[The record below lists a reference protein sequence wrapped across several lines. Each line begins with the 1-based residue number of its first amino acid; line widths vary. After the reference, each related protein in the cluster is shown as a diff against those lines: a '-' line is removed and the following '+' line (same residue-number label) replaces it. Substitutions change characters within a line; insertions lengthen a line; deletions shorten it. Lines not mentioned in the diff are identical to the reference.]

1 MSTALYPQG
10 ATLDGKHYT
19 AKQIWII
26 TKIQSHMRM
35 YMAKKRVAMIRHE
48 VYPHGMHDMM
58 NAHQGEDFENINVQ
72 VSPAGMAGEF
82 LSLRSAVNFILLS
95 CLRLWPLLAILE

>member
-1 MSTALYPQG
+1 MRESAGRHQAFQNTDRQKGMGYCCSQQGAGEEGNLSTALYPQG

-35 YMAKKRVAMIRHE
+35 YMAKKKVAMIRHE

-58 NAHQGEDFENINVQ
+58 NAH
-72 VSPAGMAGEF
+72 
-82 LSLRSAVNFILLS
+82 
-95 CLRLWPLLAILE
+95 